1 MIQLNDVMKLKQK
14 SRRAAGSWCFQGKWF
29 FPGISALCLGTTSA
43 VAQPEAVRPTVIL
56 VQGAA
61 GEAGFGEG
69 FSLQIKTWEAV
80 AAKAKADVRV
90 IGGGAPEAG
99 KSREILEKQLTA
111 LTSQSPAA
119 VWLVLVGHGTSNG
132 KEAQFNLEGPDVS
145 AAELAAWL
153 KPVKRPVVVINTASS
168 SAPFIPALAGPDRI
182 VITATRSGNEKNYAR
197 FGTHLA
203 TSLEDPAA
211 DYDQDGHL
219 SLLEW
224 FLRASSRT
232 KEFYLAEG
240 RIQTEH
246 ALIDDNGD
254 GKGTPAE
261 WFRGLRAVS
270 KAKDNSP
277 LDGARAHQ
285 QSLLP
290 DPAGA
295 GLTAGQLDERNEL
308 EAQINALRERKVALG
323 EEEYYQRLEAL
334 FRKLAAVME
343 RAD

>member
-1 MIQLNDVMKLKQK
+1 MKLNDVMKLNRRT
-14 SRRAAGSWCFQGKWF
+14 RRAPRGWSFKGELFCAGMTTLGLGLMPVAAQEA
-29 FPGISALCLGTTSA
+29 ALK
-43 VAQPEAVRPTVIL
+43 QTVIL

-61 GEAGFGEG
+61 GEAGFAEG
-69 FSLQIKTWEAV
+69 FSSQIKTWESV
-80 AAKAKADVRV
+80 AGKAGAEVRV
-90 IGGGAPEAG
+90 IGGAAAEAG
-99 KSREILEKQLTA
+99 KSREILEKQLTG
-111 LTSQSPAA
+111 LTGESPAA

-132 KEAQFNLEGPDVS
+132 KEAHFNLEGPDVS

-153 KPVKRPVVVINTASS
+153 KPVKRPVVVINTSSS

-182 VITATRSGNEKNYAR
+182 VITATRSGNEKNFAR
-197 FGTHLA
+197 FGQYLA
-203 TSLEDPAA
+203 ASLEDAAA

-219 SLLEW
+219 TLLEW
-224 FLRASSRT
+224 FLRANSRT
-232 KEFYLAEG
+232 TEFYLAEG

-277 LDGARAHQ
+277 LDGPRAQ
-285 QSLLP
+285 QHSLLP

-295 GLTAGQLDERNEL
+295 GLTAEQLDAREAL
-308 EAQINALRERKVALG
+308 EAQINALRDRKATLG
-323 EEEYYQRLEAL
+323 EEEYYQRLEEL